1 MDLVEQAVV
10 EMEQVEVTLVQFQQK
25 LVQGLSILVE
35 EEVVDHT
42 LVNQLLILV
51 KLVVAEL

>member
-25 LVQGLSILVE
+25 LVQGLLILVE

-51 KLVVAEL
+51 KL